1 MKLPVRNLVENK
13 VSKKSQIYL
22 IVDFITKLLLI
33 VEKNAIL
40 VTYDKLLKIIYFVAT
55 TKEILA
61 EKLARLSGDNIQKI
75 HELQESIISNKE
87 PQFVADLTKKLNQ
100 ILGIKTRLLTVFH
113 LKTNEQIERINQ
125 KLEQYLKFFID
136 YRQKDQSE

>member
-40 VTYDKLLKIIYFVAT
+40 VAYDKLLKIIYFVAT